1 MVRIIEDLADT
12 SHNKRNELL
21 RKDWE
26 RAKTNR
32 DSANDDRKKA
42 IELLKAAKESD
53 DATGD
58 ISGLESRVKQTRRLH
73 VKAIKEERRLFKELN
88 AVGKESA
95 EACAASEEEDV
106 QNGNPVTRKRKRSVD
121 QYLIYKERDDVF
133 REWLNTVS
141 TISLEPVDNLL
152 VAVNKL
158 FDSITYNN
166 STVEVPEYVIKN
178 LDRSIELRQSESD
191 RIDHSDEGHAYYI
204 DVLRKCSRCL
214 RDCLELLKER
224 ESDETS
230 EQDTRVAKR
239 RRLK

>member
-1 MVRIIEDLADT
+1 MVRIIEAIEDLADT

-42 IELLKAAKESD
+42 IELLKAAKQSD

-73 VKAIKEERRLFKELN
+73 VQAIKEERRY
-88 AVGKESA
+88 AVWKESA

-133 REWLNTVS
+133 REWLSTVS
-141 TISLEPVDNLL
+141 TVSLEPVDNLL

-166 STVEVPEYVIKN
+166 STVEVRICYKE
-178 LDRSIELRQSESD
+178 SRQK
-191 RIDHSDEGHAYYI
+191 H
-204 DVLRKCSRCL
+204 
-214 RDCLELLKER
+214 
-224 ESDETS
+224 
-230 EQDTRVAKR
+230 RVEAK
-239 RRLK
+239 

>member
-1 MVRIIEDLADT
+1 MCSQR
-12 SHNKRNELL
+12 
-21 RKDWE
+21 
-26 RAKTNR
+26 
-32 DSANDDRKKA
+32 
-42 IELLKAAKESD
+42 
-53 DATGD
+53 G
-58 ISGLESRVKQTRRLH
+58 RRL
-73 VKAIKEERRLFKELN
+73 
-88 AVGKESA
+88 
-95 EACAASEEEDV
+95 
-106 QNGNPVTRKRKRSVD
+106 VTRKRKRIVD

-133 REWLNTVS
+133 REWLSTIS